1 MAAEPL
7 NLILVSFLCCLVIAD
22 GILTYEILCRGG
34 KELNPVVRWAIE
46 KLGIVEGL
54 VLTRMVLVLVFIVSV
69 QSMPA
74 WGFFALIV
82 FYAFVIAHNAKQL
95 IGDR

>member
-1 MAAEPL
+1 
-7 NLILVSFLCCLVIAD
+7 
-22 GILTYEILCRGG
+22 
-34 KELNPVVRWAIE
+34 VVRWAIE

-82 FYAFVIAHNAKQL
+82 FYAFVVAHNAKQL
-95 IGDR
+95 MGDK